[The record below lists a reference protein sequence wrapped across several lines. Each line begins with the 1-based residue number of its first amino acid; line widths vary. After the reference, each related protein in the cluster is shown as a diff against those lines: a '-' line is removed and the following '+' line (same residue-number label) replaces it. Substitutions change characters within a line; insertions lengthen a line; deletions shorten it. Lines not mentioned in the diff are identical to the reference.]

1 MTETIIWPAYLDAD
15 KSRSEG
21 RRIPEDTAVSSPTL
35 QEVANAVRQIGYDPV
50 VETDKKYPRSW
61 WEAKGRVR
69 LDADDS
75 KRDVLRAVAAYIDAM
90 RQET

>member
-1 MTETIIWPAYLDAD
+1 M
-15 KSRSEG
+15 
-21 RRIPEDTAVSSPTL
+21 
-35 QEVANAVRQIGYDPV
+35 RQIGYDPV

>member
-21 RRIPEDTAVSSPTL
+21 RRIPEDTAVPDPTL

-50 VETDKKYPRSW
+50 VERDKKYPRSW
-61 WEAKGRVR
+61 WESKGRVR
-69 LDADDS
+69 LDAEDS
-75 KRDVLRAVAAYIDAM
+75 KPDVLRAIAAYIDAM